1 MFKNTQTFD
10 LTKMVA
16 HIVACYVSNHDVDAE
31 DLPNLIQLTAQ
42 SLTTLSHK
50 ESRGLNLYRP
60 DSAPA
65 VAVEDSLHPD
75 YIICLE
81 DGRRMK
87 TLKRH
92 LKTAYNMTPDQY
104 RIRWGLSKN
113 YPMIAPNYA
122 KQRSLIAKSTGLGTY
137 SSKNSRKVAA

>member
-1 MFKNTQTFD
+1 MFEKAQAFD
-10 LTKMVA
+10 LTTMVA
-16 HIVACYVSNHDVDAE
+16 HIVACYVSNHDLEAG

-42 SLTTLSHK
+42 SLTTLSRK
-50 ESRGLNLYRP
+50 ESRGLNLYSP
-60 DSAPA
+60 TTLPA

-75 YIICLE
+75 YIACLE

-104 RIRWGLSKN
+104 RIRWGLSKD

-122 KQRSLIAKSTGLGTY
+122 QQRSLIAKSTGLGIHP
-137 SSKNSRKVAA
+137 SKKTRKAAA